1 MEKKALNNVDKQKFV
16 GYSQVMINKRLLP
29 SKNYTE
35 TIEANKKEMDNPI
48 EKKWAKDMKG

>member
-35 TIEANKKEMDNPI
+35 TIEANKKEVDNPI